1 MASQRGSARLLL
13 ATSSE
18 NPYRRLVSFYP
29 DGRGKRRAHP
39 YVVRA
44 HKYPFSN
51 IPKKQYYKQGD
62 SGSGVVLVRPIG
74 TFPRYSLLGVIQG
87 GEACKQSG
95 KTKIFSSKT

>member
-1 MASQRGSARLLL
+1 MLRVQIWSAPERNASFFQKYLTYGIVVVASQRGSARLLL

-44 HKYPFSN
+44 HF
-51 IPKKQYYKQGD
+51 D
-62 SGSGVVLVRPIG
+62 ERH
-74 TFPRYSLLGVIQG
+74 
-87 GEACKQSG
+87 
-95 KTKIFSSKT
+95 